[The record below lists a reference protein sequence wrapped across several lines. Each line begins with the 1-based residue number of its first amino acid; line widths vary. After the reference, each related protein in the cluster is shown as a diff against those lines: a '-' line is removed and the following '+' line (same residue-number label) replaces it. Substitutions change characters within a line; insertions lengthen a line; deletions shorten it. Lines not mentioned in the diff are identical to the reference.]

1 VEKVEINNILD
12 KMISS
17 LESGKIYKKKKYVSY
32 DIVLSRN
39 RVILNRDDINED
51 KLKRDLWWSSTD
63 FLEFY
68 NQARFELSYFM
79 ALNPR
84 ANKQKYSK
92 TLWYDLDFD
101 KIYKYVILYGIIPIE
116 LIKLQTNK

>member
-1 VEKVEINNILD
+1 
-12 KMISS
+12 MISS
-17 LESGKIYKKKKYVSY
+17 IESGKIYKKKKYVSY
-32 DIVLSRN
+32 NIVLSKN
-39 RVILNRDDINED
+39 HYIMNRDDIIED
-51 KLKRDLWWSSTD
+51 KLKRELWWSSTD

-79 ALNPR
+79 TVNPQ
-84 ANKQKYSK
+84 ANKRKYSK

-101 KIYKYVILYGIIPIE
+101 KIYNYVILYGIIPIE

>member
-1 VEKVEINNILD
+1 MEQPEIITILD

-17 LESGKIYKKKKYVSY
+17 IENRKTYKRKNVSY
-32 DIVLSRN
+32 NPDLLKNHYIM
-39 RVILNRDDINED
+39 NRDDINED
-51 KLKRDLWWSSTD
+51 NLKRELWWSPTD

-79 ALNPR
+79 TVNPH
-84 ANKQKYSK
+84 ANKKVYSK

-101 KIYKYVILYGIIPIE
+101 KIYTYVIMYGVIPVE
-116 LIKLQTNK
+116 LIKLNK

>member
-1 VEKVEINNILD
+1 
-12 KMISS
+12 MITSI
-17 LESGKIYKKKKYVSY
+17 ESGKIYKKKKRVSY
-32 DIVLSRN
+32 DSVLSRN
-39 RVILNRDDINED
+39 HVILNRDDIN
-51 KLKRDLWWSSTD
+51 KNNLKRELWWSSTD

-101 KIYKYVILYGIIPIE
+101 KIYNYVILYGIIPIE
-116 LIKLQTNK
+116 LIKLQINK

>member
-1 VEKVEINNILD
+1 MEQLEINNILD

-17 LESGKIYKKKKYVSY
+17 IENRKTYKRKKRVSY

-39 RVILNRDDINED
+39 HVILNRDDINED
-51 KLKRDLWWSSTD
+51 NLKRDLWWSATD

-68 NQARFELSYFM
+68 KQAGFELSYFM
-79 ALNPR
+79 TVNPQ
-84 ANKQKYSK
+84 ANKHKYAK

-101 KIYKYVILYGIIPIE
+101 KIYTYVILYGVIPVE
-116 LIKLQTNK
+116 LMKLNK